1 MGKAKLPEALREKI
15 KSLFRQGYETKDVLR
30 LVKTEGLL
38 HVKTEGELTR
48 CLTSLKGVAGPPV
61 GKPSDMPKPK
71 EFDMRPFQSI
81 LNGLG
86 EKIAGK
92 ELEAICRNIAKG
104 LLKKHEGFEKVID
117 GPSYRGTPFD
127 LFGFKD
133 GKSYAVE
140 LKSSLNSFN
149 HPGETQK
156 WRLNEIR
163 KKIPELNIAL
173 LQLAVRKGQYRIF
186 YNDQLNILFFGPK
199 APLEPIETWIKQRM
213 KRERYEAF

>member
-15 KSLFRQGYETKDVLR
+15 KSLFRQGYRKEDVLR

-38 HVKTEGELTR
+38 HVKTKDELTR
-48 CLTSLKGVAGPPV
+48 CLTSLKGVAGPSV
-61 GKPSDMPKPK
+61 GKRLEIPKPK
-71 EFDMRPFQSI
+71 EFDIRPFQSV
-81 LNGLG
+81 LNGLVDN
-86 EKIAGK
+86 IAGK
-92 ELEAICRNIAKG
+92 ELEAICRNIAKS
-104 LLKKHEGFEKVID
+104 LLKKHEGFEKIID

-133 GKSYAVE
+133 GKPYAIE
-140 LKSSLNSFN
+140 LKSSLNNFN

-163 KKIPELNIAL
+163 KRMAKLNIAL
-173 LQLAVRKGQYRIF
+173 LQLALRKGQYRIF

-199 APLEPIETWIKQRM
+199 APLEPIEAWIRKRIKQ
-213 KRERYEAF
+213 